1 MKKVYTLIQYKE
13 GEQGWHDRC
22 GDYHQGEDSQM
33 SIAYFTD
40 PILAAEQLGIAQYN
54 NSGGEN
60 ILLING
66 IDPNNSYD
74 VLTDEE
80 GIELE
85 NEFKFIDDL
94 AFEKRESL
102 NKIAKQKLEEE
113 KERKLQEENLKKIRE
128 KQAIEKREKEQLA
141 ILLNKYGK

>member
-22 GDYHQGEDSQM
+22 GDYHQGEDSQNEH
-33 SIAYFTD
+33 SLFTD
-40 PILAAEQLGIAQYN
+40 PILVAEQLGIAQYN
-54 NSGGEN
+54 NFGGEN

-80 GIELE
+80 AIEFE
-85 NEFKFIDDL
+85 NEFKFMDD
-94 AFEKRESL
+94 FSF
-102 NKIAKQKLEEE
+102 
-113 KERKLQEENLKKIRE
+113 
-128 KQAIEKREKEQLA
+128 
-141 ILLNKYGK
+141 